1 MKGKTM
7 RKKLKFKI
15 KSKYGTITKLAEEIG
30 YSRAHISD
38 IIHKKSIGSNDFWES
53 VQKALDI
60 SDSELIEYIRDIN
73 N

>member
-1 MKGKTM
+1 M

-15 KSKYGTITKLAEEIG
+15 KSKYGMITKFAEEIG
-30 YSRAHISD
+30 YSRAHISA
-38 IIHKKSIGSNDFWES
+38 ILHKKAIGSNDFWES

-60 SDSELIEYIRDIN
+60 SDSELMEYIRDIN